1 MLFAL
6 VLACAPAAHAAVPRD
21 FVGMT
26 SEDAFA
32 GASGYRSA
40 AMAEQRSAGVGLLRQ
55 VLDWTSVETSP
66 GRYDFTAYDGY
77 IRDAAAHGIAVLP
90 VLFNP
95 PPFYRRSTGRAA
107 CPPQRLSQM
116 ADYARAAVRRYGPG
130 GSLWREQPSAPSL
143 PVHSWQIWNEPSL
156 GIYWCNRPNA
166 REYANMLRVV
176 GRAIKSVD
184 AGAEIVTAG
193 LPDSKLKSAM
203 PLDRF
208 IKRLY
213 RAHGKRYFDTL
224 AVNGYATNNRQLSE
238 LLHRVRRQMNRRRD
252 RRARIW
258 ITEMGWGDVGPAHRF
273 IVGPVGQA
281 TRIKSSFALVSR
293 LRRKLRLRGLVYYS
307 WRDAR
312 PYPPLYK
319 DAWGLHTGLLDV
331 NGNPK
336 PAFGT
341 FSRAAA
347 ALH

>member
-1 MLFAL
+1 
-6 VLACAPAAHAAVPRD
+6 
-21 FVGMT
+21 
-26 SEDAFA
+26 
-32 GASGYRSA
+32 
-40 AMAEQRSAGVGLLRQ
+40 
-55 VLDWTSVETSP
+55 
-66 GRYDFTAYDGY
+66 
-77 IRDAAAHGIAVLP
+77 
-90 VLFNP
+90 
-95 PPFYRRSTGRAA
+95 
-107 CPPQRLSQM
+107 
-116 ADYARAAVRRYGPG
+116 
-130 GSLWREQPSAPSL
+130 
-143 PVHSWQIWNEPSL
+143 
-156 GIYWCNRPNA
+156 
-166 REYANMLRVV
+166 
-176 GRAIKSVD
+176 
-184 AGAEIVTAG
+184 
-193 LPDSKLKSAM
+193 
-203 PLDRF
+203 
-208 IKRLY
+208 
-213 RAHGKRYFDTL
+213 
-224 AVNGYATNNRQLSE
+224 
-238 LLHRVRRQMNRRRD
+238 MNRRRD